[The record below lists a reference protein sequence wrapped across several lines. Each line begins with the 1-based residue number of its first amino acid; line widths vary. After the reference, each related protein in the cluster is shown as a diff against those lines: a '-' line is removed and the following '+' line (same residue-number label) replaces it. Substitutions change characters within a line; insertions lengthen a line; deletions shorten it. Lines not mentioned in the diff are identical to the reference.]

1 MDDSTVVI
9 AGAARTAMGG
19 MNGALAGMAATQLG
33 AEAIRAALARSGVA
47 PEAVDEVLMGCVLPA
62 GLKQAPARQAALGA
76 GIPKSAGC
84 TTINKVCGSGMQA
97 VMFAHDQLKAGTN
110 TIMVAGGME
119 SMSNAPH
126 MLLGARQGIR
136 LGHAELKDHMFLDGL
151 EDAYT
156 ARAMGSFAQET
167 ANERGITREQMDA
180 YAIQSLTRALAAIEQ
195 GRFKDEIA
203 PVTVKGRKGETVVD
217 TDEQPLSAR
226 PDKIPQL
233 KAAFAKDGT
242 ITAANSSSISDGGSA
257 LVLTTAGE
265 ATRSAACS
273 RWRASWR
280 TAAIRTSLQP
290 VHHRTR
296 VRDREAARE
305 DRLERGRRG
314 PVRDQ
319 RGLRDGGHDR
329 DPRPRPRPG
338 ESERARRRLRAGPP
352 AGLQRQPHHRHPA
365 ARAEASLR
373 QKARHRE
380 PVYRRRRGNGGG
392 DRDALIGVVV
402 RSVASVRPTYNAPR
416 RDPTEHTGPRYPRWR
431 QAATGITRS
440 TYWWSVRAT
449 AA

>member
-110 TIMVAGGME
+110 TIMVDGGME

-265 ATRSAACS
+265 AAKRGLQPMARVVAHS
-273 RWRASWR
+273 RHSHEPNLFT
-280 TAAIRTSLQP
+280 TAPVFAIRKLLAKTGWSAGDVDLLEINEAFAMVAMIAIHDLGLDP
-290 VHHRTR
+290 AKVNVHGGACALGHPLGSSGSRIIVTLLH
-296 VRDREAARE
+296 A
-305 DRLERGRRG
+305 LKHYGKRRG
-314 PVRDQ
+314 I
-319 RGLRDGGHDR
+319 
-329 DPRPRPRPG
+329 
-338 ESERARRRLRAGPP
+338 
-352 AGLQRQPHHRHPA
+352 
-365 ARAEASLR
+365 ASLCI
-373 QKARHRE
+373 
-380 PVYRRRRGNGGG
+380 GGG
-392 DRDALIGVVV
+392 
-402 RSVASVRPTYNAPR
+402 
-416 RDPTEHTGPRYPRWR
+416 E
-431 QAATGITRS
+431 
-440 TYWWSVRAT
+440 AT
-449 AA
+449 AVALEML